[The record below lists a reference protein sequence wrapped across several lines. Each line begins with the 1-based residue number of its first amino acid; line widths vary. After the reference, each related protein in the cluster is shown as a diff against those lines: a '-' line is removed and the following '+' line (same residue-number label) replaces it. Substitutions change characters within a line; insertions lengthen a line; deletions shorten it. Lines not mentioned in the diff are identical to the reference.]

1 MNFVIA
7 FINNDAIVRTE
18 DGKNNM
24 WKILLVFTHLVEP
37 TRVIFVRVVSISA
50 I

>member
-1 MNFVIA
+1 MHCIAENKVCENVPKSRMLNKFLINLVNFVIA

-24 WKILLVFTHLVEP
+24 
-37 TRVIFVRVVSISA
+37 
-50 I
+50 